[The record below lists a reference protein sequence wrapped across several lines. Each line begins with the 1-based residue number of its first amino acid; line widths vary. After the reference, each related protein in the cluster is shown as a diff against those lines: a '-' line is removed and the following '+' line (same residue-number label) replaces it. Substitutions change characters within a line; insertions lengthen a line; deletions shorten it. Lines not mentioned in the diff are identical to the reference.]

1 MCNEKIRNEM
11 KQNGFYRW
19 QVADAMG
26 VSEGTLNRWLRH
38 ELEPEKK
45 AAVMTAIE
53 KCKEA
58 RKDSAV

>member
-1 MCNEKIRNEM
+1 M
-11 KQNGFYRW
+11 KKNGFYRW

-26 VSEGTLNRWLRH
+26 VSENTLNRWLRH

-45 AAVMTAIE
+45 AAVMAAIE

-58 RKDSAV
+58 RKDSAA